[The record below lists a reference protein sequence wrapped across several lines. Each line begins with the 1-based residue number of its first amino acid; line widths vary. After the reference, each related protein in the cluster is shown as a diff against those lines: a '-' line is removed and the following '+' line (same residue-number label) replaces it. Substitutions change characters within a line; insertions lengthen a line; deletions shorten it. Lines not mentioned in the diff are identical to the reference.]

1 MDRAL
6 WSSSISLST
15 STVRKTNWERSIDA
29 RRGSGGDVFT
39 LAVYSRQHRRNSSL
53 VDAKGDFFTRSCPF
67 NAPEEIKLDY
77 QEAIRCRFVNA
88 YNATIEMCGRSLE
101 SSCIQLG
108 ANPKLVLNDMIKWV
122 HSQGKIT
129 TPLSEM
135 AHKVKLGRN
144 RAAHPNP
151 SDRTLT
157 SEDADAVLEFTREY
171 FQHVYVMPAK
181 MATFDF
187 DKGKNKP

>member
-1 MDRAL
+1 MLLRPVVVHANATLPYICYFDRDSFFKRAL
-6 WSSSISLST
+6 LL
-15 STVRKTNWERSIDA
+15 
-29 RRGSGGDVFT
+29 SGGEF
-39 LAVYSRQHRRNSSL
+39 R
-53 VDAKGDFFTRSCPF
+53 GRSNHHPERPQCGATNGGYFVCPF